1 MDWINQSRRYWLVT
15 QKVLVVLLVF
25 LSAIWA
31 ARFTWLWLEPV
42 SQITAPTI
50 RPAAASN
57 SNGGGDL
64 EQLAQRLASRELF
77 GEFEVEEAVQ
87 EEQRPV
93 EAPDTQLRLTLQAV
107 LAEAGDGAGFAIIAQ
122 RNGQSKAFGVGD
134 DVFGQAELAAVYG
147 NRVILNRNGQMETLR
162 YERSES
168 SQLLQPLE
176 VEAPPG
182 AEPDQAFE
190 ETFDQAQEEVNSGAD
205 MQAQVEQVAN
215 YIQQRANS
223 DPEGLLNEVG
233 LEATG
238 EGYRVTR
245 RARQLQMAGLRPGD
259 IVTAVN
265 DNPVGN
271 ISQDQALLNQIMQ
284 SGGELKIQIQRGSR
298 TFTIYQSIPNF

>member
-1 MDWINQSRRYWLVT
+1 MEWLNQSRRYWLPI
-15 QKVLVVLLVF
+15 QKVLVVLLVIY
-25 LSAIWA
+25 SAVLA

-42 SQITAPTI
+42 PEVSAPTI
-50 RPAAASN
+50 RPAASA
-57 SNGGGDL
+57 NGGTGTDL
-64 EQLAQRLASRELF
+64 EQLGRQLASRELF
-77 GEFEVEEAVQ
+77 GEFQPEEVVQ

-93 EAPDTQLRLTLQAV
+93 EAPETQLRLTLQAV
-107 LAEAGDGAGFAIIAQ
+107 LAQSGEGKGFAIIAQ

-147 NRVILNRNGQMETLR
+147 DRVILNRNGQMETLR
-162 YERSES
+162 YERAES
-168 SQLLQPLE
+168 TAMLQRLEEAPSAE
-176 VEAPPG
+176 VEQG
-182 AEPDQAFE
+182 FE

-205 MQAQVEQVAN
+205 MQAQMEQVAS

-233 LEATG
+233 LEPTG